1 MHVSTPAG
9 ARLTI
14 QLAGRAGAI
23 QICFA
28 LEELSSVKLCLASE
42 KLGFMQKKTPS
53 RVWGEKKP
61 ALSGFVSVT
70 FCNF

>member
-42 KLGFMQKKTPS
+42 KLGFMQKKPLL
-53 RVWGEKKP
+53 GFGAKKNP
-61 ALSGFVSVT
+61 HLAGLFL
-70 FCNF
+70 